1 MVIVR
6 IPGGNTGGFYDT
18 NKMNGNVLCRH
29 HYRVYSYTRR
39 RSLLR
44 QIMSPLRA
52 IQEKVLSPQ
61 RISLGVQNIM
71 LLFVM
76 LCVADASRGLF
87 VFLMFVV
94 FLQQ

>member
-39 RSLLR
+39 
-44 QIMSPLRA
+44 A
-52 IQEKVLSPQ
+52 LSSKTNYESTP
-61 RISLGVQNIM
+61 SDTGKGPVTPEN
-71 LLFVM
+71 FTW
-76 LCVADASRGLF
+76 CPKHNVAVCNAVCG
-87 VFLMFVV
+87 
-94 FLQQ
+94 